1 MNPARRKPPSS
12 RVKELTERTRREG
25 RELSRRRRAEA
36 RKLGPA
42 FPPLVLGRLAA
53 WIAPRI
59 TGALMLV
66 IKGALL
72 AHYSRG
78 VAPARRG
85 RSNRVSAR
93 RRASRKDGG
102 ILPGL
107 QTDS

>member
-25 RELSRRRRAEA
+25 RELSRRRRGEA
-36 RKLGPA
+36 RELGPA
-42 FPPLVLGRLAA
+42 FAPLGRLAA
-53 WIAPRI
+53 WIAPRV

-72 AHYSRG
+72 AHHSRG

-102 ILPGL
+102 ISPGL

>member
-36 RKLGPA
+36 RELGPA
-42 FPPLVLGRLAA
+42 FPPLGRLAA

-59 TGALMLV
+59 TGAL
-66 IKGALL
+66 I
-72 AHYSRG
+72 
-78 VAPARRG
+78 G

-93 RRASRKDGG
+93 GRVSRKDGG
-102 ILPGL
+102 ISSGL